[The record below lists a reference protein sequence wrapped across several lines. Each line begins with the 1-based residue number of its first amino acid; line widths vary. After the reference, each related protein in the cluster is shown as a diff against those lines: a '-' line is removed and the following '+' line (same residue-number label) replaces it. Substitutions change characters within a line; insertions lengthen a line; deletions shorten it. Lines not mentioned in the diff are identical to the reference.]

1 MKINKIISLALVLSL
16 ILLVGACR
24 KAAVEEPSET
34 ADVLKESIQTGECE
48 GLDAANKDRCY
59 AALAYKTKDKAYCEY
74 VVGTN
79 TKQACLAVLG
89 NI

>member
-1 MKINKIISLALVLSL
+1 MKINKIISLFFVLSL
-16 ILLVGACR
+16 ILLVGACK
-24 KAAVEEPSET
+24 KAAVEEPTEKT
-34 ADVLKESIQTGECE
+34 AAVLQEGIKTGECE

-89 NI
+89 